1 MMLKNAF
8 FILILIFF
16 KNMLIAQNNI
26 NMNEGWRMKAAFPD
40 EKKGLKEEWLDA
52 KVPALAHSV
61 LMENKVLPDLFY
73 RDNES
78 KYQWLEDED
87 WVFEKIF
94 DADENILKNE
104 HIELIFKGLDTNAD
118 VFFNGHLV
126 LKANNAFRSWT
137 INAKEFL
144 KAKNNLIR
152 IYFYSAVRNDR
163 YKQLMHGY
171 NLPGIPTNERVFSR
185 KAQFNYGWDW
195 GPRFVSAGLWRGVEL
210 KVWNDIALRD
220 LNVKQISLN
229 DNEAILKADFEFEN
243 NTIGEKEISLR
254 IDNHI
259 FTKKINCETIGKQ
272 LFSIEN
278 IVLKNPR
285 RWWSVGLGEAYLY
298 EAFGEIKSGT
308 ESDVISQKI
317 GLRTL
322 DLVREKD
329 KAGETFFFRLN
340 GVPVFAKGANYI
352 PMSVFQDKIKQEN
365 YEKLTSDVVA
375 ANMNMIRV
383 WGGGIY
389 ENDEFYELCDQKG
402 IMVWQDFMYACAMYP
417 GDAAFFENAKQEAIE
432 NVKRLRHHP
441 SIALWCG
448 NNEINEAWHNWGW
461 QIPFALQPKRRDA
474 IWQSYKTLFMSILPS
489 VVSENANGTKYW
501 ESSPSYSRFNPKSE
515 SEGDSHYWGVWH
527 DEEPFE
533 QYEKRVPRF
542 MSEYGFQSFPEWKTI
557 LNFTEPQDRDLETP
571 VMLVHQ
577 KHPRGNTLMRKY
589 MGREYHVPSKFED
602 FVYVSQLV
610 QAEGMQRGIEAH
622 RRAMPYC
629 MGTLYWQLN
638 DVWPVASW
646 SGIDGDG
653 RWKALHYAARESFQ
667 PLLISPLKNGK
678 MLEINIISD
687 FLDNK
692 IGDLTVEIFDFEGKK
707 INSET
712 KKHLT
717 VKANSSH
724 GYEQINIAHLLKN
737 YNPNHVFAL
746 FTFKNEE
753 KTLATRVFYFD
764 YPKNLQLPT
773 AHIEQRTE
781 ATSEGYRVI
790 LQSSK
795 LAKNVFIQTDAKG
808 TWSDNY
814 FDILPNETKIIEFKL
829 ESGDFHKDF
838 LIKSLVQTY

>member
-1 MMLKNAF
+1 MLKKTF
-8 FILILIFF
+8 FILFLIFI
-16 KNMLIAQNNI
+16 KNMLIAQNTI
-26 NMNEGWRMKAAFPD
+26 DMNEGWRMKAAFPD
-40 EKKGLKEEWLDA
+40 EKKGLKDEWLDVKA
-52 KVPALAHSV
+52 PALVHSV
-61 LMENKVLPDLFY
+61 LMENGVLPDLFY
-73 RDNES
+73 RDNET

-94 DADENILKNE
+94 DVDENVLKNE

-118 VFFNGHLV
+118 VFCNGNLV
-126 LKANNAFRSWT
+126 LKANNAFRTWT
-137 INAKEFL
+137 INAKDFL
-144 KAKNNLIR
+144 KTKNNLIR
-152 IYFYSAVRNDR
+152 IYFYSAVRSDR
-163 YKQLMHGY
+163 YKQLSNGY
-171 NLPGIPTNERVFSR
+171 SLPGIPTNERVFSR

-195 GPRFVSAGLWRGVEL
+195 GPRFVSAGLWREVEL
-210 KVWNDIALRD
+210 KVWNDVSLKD

-229 DNEAILKADFEFEN
+229 DKEAVLKADFEFEN
-243 NTIGEKEISLR
+243 HTTGEKKISLS
-254 IDNHI
+254 IDNQL
-259 FTKKINCETIGKQ
+259 FTKKINCQTIGKQ
-272 LFSIEN
+272 FFSIEN

-285 RWWSVGLGEAYLY
+285 RWWSIGLGEAYLY
-298 EAFGEIKSGT
+298 EAKGEVKSGF
-308 ESDVISQKI
+308 ESSVLMQKI

-329 KAGETFFFRLN
+329 KSGKTFFFRLN

-352 PMSVFQDKIKQEN
+352 PMSVFQDKIKREN
-365 YEKLTSDVVA
+365 YEKLTSDVA
-375 ANMNMIRV
+375 DANMNMIRV

-417 GDAAFFENAKQEAIE
+417 GDAEFLENAKQEAIE

-461 QIPFALQPKRRDA
+461 QMQFTLYPKRKDA
-474 IWQSYKTLFMSILPS
+474 IWRDYKTLFMSILPS

-501 ESSPSYSRFNPKSE
+501 ESSPSYSRFNPKAD

-542 MSEYGFQSFPEWKTI
+542 MSEYGFQSFPEWKT
-557 LNFTEPQDRDLETP
+557 LLTFTEPQDRDLETP

-577 KHPRGNTLMRKY
+577 KHPRGNALMRKY
-589 MGREYHVPSKFED
+589 MGREYHVPSKFEN

-678 MLEINIISD
+678 TLEINIVSD
-687 FLDNK
+687 FLESK
-692 IGDLTVEIFDFEGKK
+692 TGDLTVEIFDFEGKK

-712 KKHLT
+712 KKYL
-717 VKANSSH
+717 VIKANSSH
-724 GYEQINIAHLLKN
+724 EYEQMNIAHLLKN
-737 YNPNHVFAL
+737 HNTNSVYAL
-746 FTFKNEE
+746 FTLKNEE
-753 KTLATRVFYFD
+753 KTLATRIFYFD
-764 YPKNLQLPT
+764 YPKNLHLPT
-773 AHIEQRTE
+773 AHIEHRVE
-781 ATSEGYRVI
+781 VTSEGYRVI
-790 LQSSK
+790 LKSLK

-808 TWSDNY
+808 KWSDNY
-814 FDILPNETKIIEFKL
+814 FDLLPNETKIIDFKL
-829 ESGDFHKDF
+829 ESGDFYKDF
-838 LIKSLVQTY
+838 LIKSLVETY